1 MTGDFAAAKEAHQ
14 RQLAEQ
20 AEAEREQRIAYLQR
34 NAARRMF
41 QADLLY
47 GWSTWQEQWAEVN
60 RKKRMLAAAGARL
73 ARPALAAAVA
83 LWVGEWR
90 AAEAEKAAAEAAA
103 QKKKLQDSASS
114 EREELQAE
122 VNALR
127 AQLKAAVQGAAAEK
141 AKLLDD
147 SAQNFATAE
156 AAYAKQLAQ
165 QAEAQ
170 REKRVAHL
178 QQQAMRR
185 IANAGIAS
193 GFSTWQE
200 QWAEAARQKRM
211 LAAASARLA
220 RPALAAALAGWVADW
235 RAAEQALQAE
245 AVRAS
250 LLEKD
255 GEQMAVQVS

>member
-1 MTGDFAAAKEAHQ
+1 MQEGCIRGLLHQAQTGRAYAPIVESPPCDQNLRVLELVAAT
-14 RQLAEQ
+14 
-20 AEAEREQRIAYLQR
+20 
-34 NAARRMF
+34 
-41 QADLLY
+41 LLN
-47 GWSTWQEQWAEVN
+47 STVGPGSGAEVSGCL
-60 RKKRMLAAAGARL
+60 LADTTT
-73 ARPALAAAVA
+73 
-83 LWVGEWR
+83 E
-90 AAEAEKAAAEAAA
+90 
-103 QKKKLQDSASS
+103 SC

-165 QAEAQ
+165 QAETQ

-193 GFSTWQE
+193 GFSAWQE
-200 QWAEAARQKRM
+200 QWEEAARQKRM
-211 LAAASARLA
+211 LAAAGAQLA
-220 RPALAAALAGWVADW
+220 RPALAAAVAHWVGDW
-235 RAAEQALQAE
+235 RVAEQAQ
-245 AVRAS
+245 RAARFKKAKADFAQS
-250 LLEKD
+250 QLAILLE
-255 GEQMAVQVS
+255 